1 MHKWFEASEDDPCNE
16 SRHRNRVYVVS
27 VSSMLAMVDVGRHV
41 IASRQMKI
49 VAGDNKL
56 DVVKCLF
63 DLAAEIIEEVRI
75 NVSQFISPICSC
87 VTRVFAVHFL
97 QWRKEAT
104 YIIFCMSLLSNRH
117 LLRSSTTYPNPPPM
131 TGGFLHPLL
140 STTQDYDQSV
150 CVLNLCPCVWQC

>member
-1 MHKWFEASEDDPCNE
+1 
-16 SRHRNRVYVVS
+16 
-27 VSSMLAMVDVGRHV
+27 MLAPVDVGRHV

-87 VTRVFAVHFL
+87 VTRVFAVQILFTV
-97 QWRKEAT
+97 KEG
-104 YIIFCMSLLSNRH
+104 SNI
-117 LLRSSTTYPNPPPM
+117 Y
-131 TGGFLHPLL
+131 
-140 STTQDYDQSV
+140 
-150 CVLNLCPCVWQC
+150 